1 MGVFVFS
8 KKKKKKNSA
17 QAQEYPQK
25 YHSLSMPFFC
35 PHILA
40 TLKADQLN
48 GLAVS
53 MPQIG

>member
-8 KKKKKKNSA
+8 KKKKKKFCASA
-17 QAQEYPQK
+17 GISPK
-25 YHSLSMPFFC
+25 VPFIVLPFFC

-40 TLKADQLN
+40 TLKSDQLN